1 MKSDKPHLDVA
12 FLNMSGPLTG
22 SNSLTPRSNDGFIDR
37 NDEVSV
43 TSELTRWSESDIE
56 IA

>member
-1 MKSDKPHLDVA
+1 MSDKPHLDVA

-56 IA
+56 TA